1 MKKLEILMISGLIM
15 TWKSK
20 LFITM
25 RLTLL
30 ALLLTMFQGFA
41 LNTGAQNTRLTL
53 KMDNTSIK
61 NVLNTIEE
69 QTDYFF
75 LYNSTLIDVE
85 KKISIDIREQQIKN
99 VLEQLFEGNNI
110 SYEIIDRQILL
121 SGVNKKTDQ
130 PRQLTVTGQILDA

>member
-1 MKKLEILMISGLIM
+1 MISGLIM